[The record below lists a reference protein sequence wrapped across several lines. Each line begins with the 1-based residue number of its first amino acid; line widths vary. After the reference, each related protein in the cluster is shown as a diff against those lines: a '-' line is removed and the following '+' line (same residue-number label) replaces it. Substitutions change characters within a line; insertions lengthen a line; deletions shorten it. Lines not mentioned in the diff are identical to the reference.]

1 VSDSLTAERWDAEY
15 RAGRYVDEPPLP
27 FVDTILAVLAAR
39 PAVRGGA
46 GLYVGC
52 GNGRNYLP
60 LVDGGLT
67 LWGLDLSP
75 EALRQLAARR
85 PDQAARLRHADF
97 LGFEPDGALAYVIAI
112 QVFQHARQADVHAY
126 FARARALLQPG
137 GLLFL
142 RVNSAATEIH
152 HAHEVVER
160 NAQGGFTV
168 EYRDGPKRGL
178 SVHFY
183 TRAELAALTED
194 GFRGVTEPREDV
206 IRRPEP
212 KQGSWAQWEAI
223 YEKR

>member
-1 VSDSLTAERWDAEY
+1 MADPLTAERWDAEY
-15 RAGRYVDEPPLP
+15 RAGRYVGEPPLP

-39 PAVRGGA
+39 PSARAGA

-52 GNGRNYLP
+52 GNGRNFLP
-60 LVDGGLT
+60 LVDAGLT
-67 LWGLDLSP
+67 LWGLDVSA

-112 QVFQHARQADVHAY
+112 QVFQHGRQADVHAH
-126 FARARALLQPG
+126 FARARALLPPG

-178 SVHFY
+178 PVHFY

-206 IRRPEP
+206 IRRAEP
-212 KQGSWAQWEAI
+212 RHGSWAQWETI
-223 YEKR
+223 YERR